1 MSVPIS
7 IRNITKKYGDT
18 VVIPDLSADIHDG
31 EFFTLLGP
39 SGCGKTTLLRM
50 IAGFIDIQRGTIA
63 FGDQVINDVPV
74 NKRDYGMVFQ
84 NYAIFPS
91 MTVEKNVMFGLEN
104 RHVPKAEAQRRT
116 EQMLAQVKMEHLAKR
131 FPENLSGGQQQRIAL
146 ARAIVINPQVLL
158 MDEPL
163 SNLDAKLRIEIRQV
177 IADIQREI
185 GITTVYVTH
194 DQEEALSVSDRIAV
208 MNHGVIQQV
217 ASPES
222 IYRRPFNQFVA
233 GFIGHSNSF
242 DAVVVENVGG
252 QATVRLEGGY
262 TFAID
267 VLRRDVAPGTH
278 VIVSVRPEDFTVH
291 DSPSGLS
298 GRVRLRQFL
307 GSHVQY
313 NLDNDSGREFLL
325 NQSADFGTRLF
336 QPGDVIHLGVDSRAV
351 NIFDATTSETL
362 VEGVLSNVIG
372 SPVTEVPAS

>member
-1 MSVPIS
+1 MSVPIT
-7 IRNITKKYGDT
+7 IRNSTKRYGDT

-50 IAGFIDIQRGTIA
+50 IAGFIDIERGSIA
-63 FGDQVINDVPV
+63 FGDQVINNVPV
-74 NKRDYGMVFQ
+74 YKRDYGMVFQ

-104 RHVPKAEAQRRT
+104 RKVPKPEAEQRT
-116 EQMLAQVKMEHLAKR
+116 LAMLAKVKMEHLAKR

-163 SNLDAKLRIEIRQV
+163 SNLDAKLRIEIRQA
-177 IADIQREI
+177 IADIQREV

-208 MNHGVIQQV
+208 MNAGQIQQV
-217 ASPES
+217 ASPEA

-233 GFIGHSNSF
+233 GFVGHSNSF
-242 DAVVVENVGG
+242 E
-252 QATVRLEGGY
+252 ATVLENAGGRAGLRLEGGH
-262 TFAID
+262 TVALDTLRPD
-267 VLRRDVAPGTH
+267 VTAGDE
-278 VIVSVRPEDFTVH
+278 VIVSVRPENFIVADRPT
-291 DSPSGLS
+291 GLS
-298 GRVRLRQFL
+298 GTVRLRQFL
-307 GSHVQY
+307 GAHVQY
-313 NLDNDSGREFLL
+313 ILDDPRGREFLL

-336 QPGDVIHLGVDSRAV
+336 EIGDTIDLTLDARAINV
-351 NIFDATTSETL
+351 FDAAGETL
-362 VEGVLSNVIG
+362 IEGVTSNVVG
-372 SPVTEVPAS
+372 NDRAAAAS

>member
-1 MSVPIS
+1 MSVPIT
-7 IRNITKKYGDT
+7 IRNITKRYGDT

-50 IAGFIDIQRGTIA
+50 IAGFIDIERGSIA
-63 FGDQVINDVPV
+63 FGDQVINNVPV
-74 NKRDYGMVFQ
+74 YKRDYGMVFQ

-104 RHVPKAEAQRRT
+104 RKVPKPEAEQRT
-116 EQMLAQVKMEHLAKR
+116 LAMLAKVKMEHLAKR

-163 SNLDAKLRIEIRQV
+163 SNLDAKLRIEIRQA
-177 IADIQREI
+177 IADIQREV

-208 MNHGVIQQV
+208 MNAGQIQQV
-217 ASPES
+217 ASPEA

-233 GFIGHSNSF
+233 GFVGHSNSF
-242 DAVVVENVGG
+242 G
-252 QATVRLEGGY
+252 ATVLENAGGRAGLRLDSGH
-262 TFAID
+262 TVALDTLRPD
-267 VLRRDVAPGTH
+267 VTAGDE
-278 VIVSVRPEDFTVH
+278 VIVSVRPENFVVADGPT
-291 DSPSGLS
+291 GLS
-298 GRVRLRQFL
+298 GTVRLRQFL
-307 GSHVQY
+307 GAHVQY
-313 NLDNDSGREFLL
+313 ILDDPHGREFLL

-336 QPGDVIHLGVDSRAV
+336 EIGDTIDLNLDARAINV
-351 NIFDATTSETL
+351 FDAAGETL
-362 VEGVLSNVIG
+362 IEGVTSNVVG
-372 SPVTEVPAS
+372 NDRAAAAS

>member
-1 MSVPIS
+1 MSVPIT
-7 IRNITKKYGDT
+7 IRNITKRYGDT

-50 IAGFIDIQRGTIA
+50 IAGFIDIERGSIA
-63 FGDQVINDVPV
+63 FGDQVINNVPV
-74 NKRDYGMVFQ
+74 YKRDYGMVFQ

-104 RHVPKAEAQRRT
+104 RKVPKPEAEQRT
-116 EQMLAQVKMEHLAKR
+116 LAMLAKVKMEHLAKR

-163 SNLDAKLRIEIRQV
+163 SNLDAKLRIEIRQA
-177 IADIQREI
+177 IADIQREV

-208 MNHGVIQQV
+208 MNAGQIQQV
-217 ASPES
+217 ASPEA

-233 GFIGHSNSF
+233 GFVGHSNSF
-242 DAVVVENVGG
+242 E
-252 QATVRLEGGY
+252 ATVLENAGGRAGLRLEGGH
-262 TFAID
+262 TVALDTLRPD
-267 VLRRDVAPGTH
+267 VTAGDE
-278 VIVSVRPEDFTVH
+278 VIVSVRPENFIVADRPT
-291 DSPSGLS
+291 GLS
-298 GRVRLRQFL
+298 GTVRLRQFL
-307 GSHVQY
+307 GAHVQY
-313 NLDNDSGREFLL
+313 ILDDPRGREFLL

-336 QPGDVIHLGVDSRAV
+336 EIGDTIDLTLDARAINV
-351 NIFDATTSETL
+351 FDAAGETL
-362 VEGVLSNVIG
+362 IEGVTSNVVG
-372 SPVTEVPAS
+372 NDRAAAAS

>member
-1 MSVPIS
+1 MSVPIT
-7 IRNITKKYGDT
+7 IRNITKRYGDT

-50 IAGFIDIQRGTIA
+50 IAGFIDIERGTIA

-74 NKRDYGMVFQ
+74 YKRDYGMVFQ

-104 RHVPKAEAQRRT
+104 RKVPKTDAERRT
-116 EQMLAQVKMEHLAKR
+116 LEMLAKVKMEHLAKR

-163 SNLDAKLRIEIRQV
+163 SNLDAKLRIEIRQA

-208 MNHGVIQQV
+208 MNAGEIQQI
-217 ASPES
+217 ASPEA

-233 GFIGHSNSF
+233 GFVGHSNSF
-242 DAVVVENVGG
+242 DATVLENAGG
-252 QATVRLEGGY
+252 RGGLRLAGGY
-262 TFAID
+262 TLALD
-267 VLRRDVAPGTH
+267 TLRADVAAGDE
-278 VIVSVRPEDFTVH
+278 VVVSVRPENFVVA
-291 DSPSGLS
+291 DSPTGLS
-298 GRVRLRQFL
+298 GTVRLRQFL
-307 GSHVQY
+307 GAHVQY
-313 NLDNDSGREFLL
+313 ILDDPHGREFLV

-336 QPGDVIHLGVDSRAV
+336 EIGDSIDLGLDARAV
-351 NIFDATTSETL
+351 NVFDGSGRTL
-362 VEGVLSNVIG
+362 IEGVTSNVVG
-372 SPVTEVPAS
+372 NDRAAAAS

>member
-1 MSVPIS
+1 MSVPIT
-7 IRNITKKYGDT
+7 IRNITKRYGDT

-50 IAGFIDIQRGTIA
+50 IAGFIDIERGSIA
-63 FGDQVINDVPV
+63 FGDQVINNVPV
-74 NKRDYGMVFQ
+74 YKRDYGMVFQ

-104 RHVPKAEAQRRT
+104 RKVPKPEAEQRT
-116 EQMLAQVKMEHLAKR
+116 LAMLAKVKMEHLAKR

-163 SNLDAKLRIEIRQV
+163 SNLDAKLRIEIRQA
-177 IADIQREI
+177 IADIQREV

-208 MNHGVIQQV
+208 MNAGQIQQV
-217 ASPES
+217 ASPEA

-233 GFIGHSNSF
+233 GFVGHSNSF
-242 DAVVVENVGG
+242 E
-252 QATVRLEGGY
+252 ATVLENAGGRAGLRLEGGH
-262 TFAID
+262 TVALDTLRPD
-267 VLRRDVAPGTH
+267 VTAGDE
-278 VIVSVRPEDFTVH
+278 VIVSVRPENFIVADRPT
-291 DSPSGLS
+291 GLS
-298 GRVRLRQFL
+298 GTVRLRQVL
-307 GSHVQY
+307 GAHVQY
-313 NLDNDSGREFLL
+313 ILDDPRGREFLL

-336 QPGDVIHLGVDSRAV
+336 EIGDTIDLTLDARAINV
-351 NIFDATTSETL
+351 FDAAGETL
-362 VEGVLSNVIG
+362 IEGVTSNVVG
-372 SPVTEVPAS
+372 NDRAAAAS